1 MRASLV
7 MALKSIEPWISNS
20 ERKQSA
26 TCCCNSTVCSTKLV
40 MIEFTSFIKISKL
53 SSSRFV
59 ELLPIILI
67 SLIQSEK
74 YRVSSMPRV
83 KTTPNR
89 KSSNDLETSQNI
101 GNESVLDDEE
111 IERLEQELESL
122 RREKAKQIRKMRIKR
137 EENRH
142 LCYGSTE
149 SSSEGAE
156 EEYSEQYEDED
167 QTIEP
172 AVKARQTTR
181 DLADGFEKAHKRF
194 MFNVQNLERKYAERE
209 QRGLPESHIEIDRY
223 GNFYFPENMVPSRQQ
238 TFVNRMF
245 QYHSLFGKGSV
256 SAPRNSIQSFDGD
269 HQALKRSLQLDEK
282 FGKKERETEQYGNRC
297 QRKKCRIISSSY
309 VSGIPKVEFYSTSS
323 CSSRYNSR
331 YPE

>member
-1 MRASLV
+1 MTGTHDFRS
-7 MALKSIEPWISNS
+7 WW
-20 ERKQSA
+20 
-26 TCCCNSTVCSTKLV
+26 
-40 MIEFTSFIKISKL
+40 
-53 SSSRFV
+53 
-59 ELLPIILI
+59 
-67 SLIQSEK
+67 
-74 YRVSSMPRV
+74 
-83 KTTPNR
+83 
-89 KSSNDLETSQNI
+89 
-101 GNESVLDDEE
+101 
-111 IERLEQELESL
+111 
-122 RREKAKQIRKMRIKR
+122 
-137 EENRH
+137 
-142 LCYGSTE
+142 YGSTE

-309 VSGIPKVEFYSTSS
+309 GKKRIVLYGNIIEFSVSGIPKVEFYSTSS